1 MALNVV
7 TPAAWAEAAPRT
19 ASAAGV
25 PELSAHEV
33 DEHVSVLDPLL
44 TAAGSGLD
52 ALEEALAGVLAPAT
66 AEADEA
72 TADVALPE
80 LETAFESVPGG
91 ANARI
96 LLDLPCVRA
105 AYAHTLPG
113 GGWSPVRENFGSRAY
128 ASGLGAEDGEASA
141 LLALFVAPEDDSLW
155 VSAPESP
162 TGAVFSVD
170 AAPATLPPPSV
181 ARQAAEQG
189 FTAGILWDVPAKGA
203 VVSASAEA
211 RPVRLVASLERVD
224 GTAAVRPGDDVA
236 FRVAVGSFL
245 DGAGLED
252 AVDAR
257 LADADL
263 AVSINGAPVQPGSL
277 VAGEAPGVYTVS
289 HRVSEQDVALGAVE
303 AALDVR
309 ATYEGIL
316 AVPGGAPLRSR
327 AAVAASLA
335 ASAPLSS
342 PHGVTYRF
350 VWDAPTTDAA
360 PVPQGL
366 TAPRDRAVHWP
377 GDTVVVMQPEVTS
390 VALREGT
397 WSFQGWTL
405 DGEPVGASVPM
416 GDEGLVFQGF
426 WAFAPA
432 PRHSVT
438 YGFSGDAPAVAPP
451 ATVRAYAGDAVAL
464 PQLGPVP
471 ETRLTD
477 RGVLKDGTWRFCGWT
492 VDGDEP
498 ATTVSGDTALEGSWV
513 WSVPA
518 RPVEAAVTLAG
529 HEGVYDGQDHSVTV
543 DGLLSGDVA
552 SYASLRH
559 VSGPVPARARVSTE
573 PPSRCD
579 AGATSVSV
587 AVSNQGFADD
597 AEATALL
604 VVHPRPVRIAV
615 DDATWVAGEP
625 EPAYTGSVEM
635 ARWGSAEQRGLLDRA
650 HLGRVSFRRVVDTSL
665 PGVYEGAIDARYVEN
680 PNYDVEVLPGT
691 LTIVAP
697 AARPRGERV

>member
-1 MALNVV
+1 M
-7 TPAAWAEAAPRT
+7 PA
-19 ASAAGV
+19 
-25 PELSAHEV
+25 
-33 DEHVSVLDPLL
+33 
-44 TAAGSGLD
+44 
-52 ALEEALAGVLAPAT
+52 
-66 AEADEA
+66 
-72 TADVALPE
+72 
-80 LETAFESVPGG
+80 
-91 ANARI
+91 
-96 LLDLPCVRA
+96 
-105 AYAHTLPG
+105 
-113 GGWSPVRENFGSRAY
+113 
-128 ASGLGAEDGEASA
+128 
-141 LLALFVAPEDDSLW
+141 
-155 VSAPESP
+155 
-162 TGAVFSVD
+162 
-170 AAPATLPPPSV
+170 
-181 ARQAAEQG
+181 Q
-189 FTAGILWDVPAKGA
+189 GA

-236 FRVAVGSFL
+236 FRVSVGSFL

-252 AVDAR
+252 SLDAR

-263 AVSINGAPVQPGSL
+263 AVSINGAPVQPDSL
-277 VAGEAPGVYTVS
+277 VAGEGPGVYTVS
-289 HRVSEQDVALGAVE
+289 HRVSEQDAALGAVE

-309 ATYEGIL
+309 ATYEGVL
-316 AVPGGAPLRSR
+316 AVPNGAPLRSR
-327 AAVAASLA
+327 AAVAASLV

-377 GDTVVVMQPEVTS
+377 GDTVAVMQPEVTS

-397 WSFQGWTL
+397 WSFRGWTL

-416 GDEGLVFQGF
+416 RDEGLVFQGS

-464 PQLGPVP
+464 PQLDPVP

-498 ATTVSGDTALEGSWV
+498 AATVSGDMALEGSWA

-518 RPVEAAVTLAG
+518 RPAEAAVALAG
-529 HEGVYDGQDHSVTV
+529 HEGVYDGQGHSVAV

-587 AVSNQGFADD
+587 TVSNQGFADD

-604 VVHPRPVRIAV
+604 TVRPRPVRIAV

-650 HLGRVSFRRVVDTSL
+650 HLGRVSFRRVVDTTL
-665 PGVYEGAIDARYVEN
+665 PGVYEGAIGARYVEN